1 MSNDTPRST
10 SQAEPDAGEPAEA
23 TAAPAEPVVIR
34 RYFAE
39 AWQEGVSAYR
49 PRPRRDTRWVV

>member
-1 MSNDTPRST
+1 MSMIRST
-10 SQAEPDAGEPAEA
+10 SEVEPDAGQEVAA
-23 TAAPAEPVVIR
+23 TSAPAEGVEIR

-49 PRPRRDTRWVV
+49 ARPRRDTRWVV